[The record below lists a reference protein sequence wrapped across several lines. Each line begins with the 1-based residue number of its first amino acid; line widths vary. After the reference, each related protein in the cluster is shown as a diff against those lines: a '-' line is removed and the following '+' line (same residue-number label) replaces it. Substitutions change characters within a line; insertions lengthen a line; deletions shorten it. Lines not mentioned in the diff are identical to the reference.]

1 MKLED
6 ALHEIKKCQQHKL
19 QDYSVL
25 QVISDEEF
33 YYPSPVSPVS
43 LGEEGV
49 ANKFILF
56 SAPGAVGKTALAK
69 HISHKYGAFYWNV
82 ALKPVGGTS
91 FAGEIAHAVGIGNGT
106 LQDKIY
112 SSLRTGEILF
122 VLDSFDEASL
132 ISRRE
137 GIKDFLEEIG
147 NILDQ
152 PTSPPVIITARTE
165 MAKFIVESCKELH
178 FGVKHYSVD
187 YFSEDDAQSFIK
199 SYFEYNEKQLSYEQK
214 EEIRRYIEEIKQHI
228 GNEAEIQSFIGYA
241 QVLSILCRQID
252 KTFFESKEKRRLRLT
267 ETTGNDRLIYTI
279 IKELIEREQSKLS
292 TFKDS
297 IRDKYLEMGKAEVI
311 ESLYCKQEQLI
322 RLYFYTYAN
331 KNIVIDDFSPCKE
344 LLPEDQNTY
353 LDLLKDWLPQ
363 HVFLQ
368 NDKIMPVFDDYLLA
382 ESLLNPDLEM
392 FVEEYKQGNTSCYKL
407 PTRVFMDCYLSLNQG
422 KVKCDHIYLLEL
434 AYSSQTTINKSTYCE
449 IGYSDSDDEET
460 LYLSFSD
467 LDDAN
472 KTKISMEIA
481 RDKEDPIRLNRANN
495 ISINVDG
502 TIILSSEFVKD
513 VVISQAVIEC
523 DRLEFDA
530 SEILLE
536 TYGNE
541 ENRIIVHE
549 MVTKRPNCKLNI
561 KGTPKL
567 KIDFPFEQDSQLK
580 RTFFELYPYQYSFDN
595 QLGKEAKDIECFI
608 YGLKKVLEQFKV
620 DNYEGDPAKY
630 KEKIDNRCHTGIKLK
645 VLEFLK
651 KEELVY
657 EAGNMYKCSLR
668 RMDELQI
675 SRVAYTQFKHEQLK
689 YVYNKYLERCNSQ

>member
-33 YYPSPVSPVS
+33 YYPSPVSPVP

-292 TFKDS
+292 T
-297 IRDKYLEMGKAEVI
+297 
-311 ESLYCKQEQLI
+311 
-322 RLYFYTYAN
+322 
-331 KNIVIDDFSPCKE
+331 
-344 LLPEDQNTY
+344 
-353 LDLLKDWLPQ
+353 
-363 HVFLQ
+363 
-368 NDKIMPVFDDYLLA
+368 
-382 ESLLNPDLEM
+382 
-392 FVEEYKQGNTSCYKL
+392 
-407 PTRVFMDCYLSLNQG
+407 
-422 KVKCDHIYLLEL
+422 
-434 AYSSQTTINKSTYCE
+434 INE
-449 IGYSDSDDEET
+449 
-460 LYLSFSD
+460 
-467 LDDAN
+467 
-472 KTKISMEIA
+472 
-481 RDKEDPIRLNRANN
+481 
-495 ISINVDG
+495 
-502 TIILSSEFVKD
+502 
-513 VVISQAVIEC
+513 
-523 DRLEFDA
+523 
-530 SEILLE
+530 
-536 TYGNE
+536 
-541 ENRIIVHE
+541 
-549 MVTKRPNCKLNI
+549 
-561 KGTPKL
+561 
-567 KIDFPFEQDSQLK
+567 
-580 RTFFELYPYQYSFDN
+580 
-595 QLGKEAKDIECFI
+595 
-608 YGLKKVLEQFKV
+608 
-620 DNYEGDPAKY
+620 
-630 KEKIDNRCHTGIKLK
+630 
-645 VLEFLK
+645 
-651 KEELVY
+651 
-657 EAGNMYKCSLR
+657 
-668 RMDELQI
+668 
-675 SRVAYTQFKHEQLK
+675 
-689 YVYNKYLERCNSQ
+689 